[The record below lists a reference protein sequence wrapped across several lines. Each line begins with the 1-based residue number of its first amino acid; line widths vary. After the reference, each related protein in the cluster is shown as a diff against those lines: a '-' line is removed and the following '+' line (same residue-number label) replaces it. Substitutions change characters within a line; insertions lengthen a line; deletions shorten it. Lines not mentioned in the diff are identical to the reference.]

1 MINVISYIVY
11 DLREVLWD
19 SSKFIEGD
27 LSYDG
32 ICMWILD
39 RSTFEPFSFLLIF
52 AIKIGHVSKSWD
64 GSLFLVQNTW
74 SIFDQKLTR
83 NWMARILSHLKITCI
98 FHHKTN
104 LLRFYKSL
112 SRSMSF
118 VWQSDSVKL
127 PSMYRIQSKFWSWMF
142 RSKSSSYKTFSNDSK
157 IFKVIRVRSIFLMF
171 QNVSAVMKVDH
182 LFNQKL
188 LSRVLYELI
197 KLIDN
202 RLKWLNCI
210 FCHGGYV

>member
-1 MINVISYIVY
+1 
-11 DLREVLWD
+11 
-19 SSKFIEGD
+19 
-27 LSYDG
+27 
-32 ICMWILD
+32 
-39 RSTFEPFSFLLIF
+39 
-52 AIKIGHVSKSWD
+52 
-64 GSLFLVQNTW
+64 
-74 SIFDQKLTR
+74 
-83 NWMARILSHLKITCI
+83 MARILSHLKITCI